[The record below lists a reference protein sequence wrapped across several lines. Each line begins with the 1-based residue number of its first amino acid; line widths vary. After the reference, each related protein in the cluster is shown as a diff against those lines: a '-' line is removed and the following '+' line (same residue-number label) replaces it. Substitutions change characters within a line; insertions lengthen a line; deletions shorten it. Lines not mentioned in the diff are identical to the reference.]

1 MSFTDVIKK
10 SVLDGFSSGD
20 MGTTKIIVILMVTL
34 ILSVY
39 IYFVYSLINKG
50 TMYDKEYHISMAMIS
65 VVTAGII
72 IAMQTNIVISLG
84 MVGALS
90 IIRFRTA
97 VKSPLDLLFLFWSI
111 GNGIIC
117 GAGLFKVAIMLSLI
131 ISFGIY
137 AFELLPGIKKPYL
150 LIVSAK
156 KDMAE
161 EVLMDAIK
169 KHSKGYNVKSRNLK
183 KTSVDYLIE
192 VKTKEE
198 KDLLKSIDEVEG
210 VEEYSLLSQTGEVRF

>member
-10 SVLDGFSSGD
+10 SVLEGFTSGE
-20 MGTTKIIVILMVTL
+20 MSTTKIIVILFVTL
-34 ILSVY
+34 ALSLY

-72 IAMQTNIVISLG
+72 IAMQSNIVISLG

-117 GAGLFKVAIMLSLI
+117 GAGLFEVAVIVSLVV
-131 ISFGIY
+131 SMGIY

-150 LIVSAK
+150 LIVSTT
-156 KDMAE
+156 KDME
-161 EVLMDAIK
+161 EDSLLSVVK
-169 KHSKGYNVKSRNLK
+169 ENSKQYSVKSRNHK
-183 KTSVDYLIE
+183 KASTDYLIE
-192 VKTKEE
+192 VKTKDE
-198 KDLLKSIDEVEG
+198 KGLLKAIDKVEG

>member
-10 SVLDGFSSGD
+10 SVLEGFTSGEMSS
-20 MGTTKIIVILMVTL
+20 TKIIVILLVTL
-34 ILSVY
+34 VLSVY
-39 IYFVYSLINKG
+39 IYFIYSLINKG

-65 VVTAGII
+65 VVAAGII
-72 IAMQTNIVISLG
+72 IAMQSNIVISLG

-117 GAGLFKVAIMLSLI
+117 GAGLFEVAAIVSLVV
-131 ISFGIY
+131 SLGIY

-150 LIVSAK
+150 LIVSTT
-156 KDMAE
+156 KDME
-161 EVLMDAIK
+161 EDTLLSVVK
-169 KHSKGYNVKSRNLK
+169 GHSKQYSVKSRNHK
-183 KTSVDYLIE
+183 KSSVDYLIE

-198 KDLLKSIDEVEG
+198 KELLKAIDGVNG